1 MGISG
6 GPPGPPFLVGFFNAI
21 LNSKDFPMTI
31 TPLMPVYPRCGV
43 RPVRGEGCYLIGERG
58 ERYLDFA
65 AGIAVNAL
73 GHGHP
78 HLTRAIQ
85 DQAATLMHVSNLYG
99 SPQGEALAQRIV
111 DHCFADTVFFTNS
124 GAEAIE
130 CAIKTA
136 RRYFYVEGQPNR
148 TKLIT
153 FNNAFHGRT
162 IAAISAT
169 NQPKMR
175 DGFEPLLP
183 GFAYAP
189 FNDLEA
195 ALALV
200 DEDTAGFMVET
211 VQGEGGMTAGTPEFI
226 TGLRKACDEHG
237 MLLILDEIQC
247 GYGRTGKFFAHE
259 HYGITPDIMTVAKGI
274 GGGFPLGACLAT
286 EKAAKGMVIGTHGS
300 TYGGNPLAMAAGQ
313 AILDVMLEPGFFE
326 HVERMGDRL
335 RQAFEQ
341 LVPNHDH
348 LFEEIRG
355 KGLMLGIK
363 LKEPAV
369 SRDFVAHL
377 RDNHGLLTVAAGEN
391 VFRVLPP
398 LIIDESH
405 IAECVER
412 LSEGARSYAP
422 ASDD

>member
-1 MGISG
+1 M
-6 GPPGPPFLVGFFNAI
+6 P
-21 LNSKDFPMTI
+21 I

-43 RPVRGEGCYLIGERG
+43 RPVRGEGMYLYGEDG
-58 ERYLDFA
+58 EQYLDFA

-78 HLTRAIQ
+78 HLTRAIA

-111 DHCFADTVFFTNS
+111 DNCFADTVFFTNS

-136 RRYFYVEGQPNR
+136 RRFHYVNGNPER
-148 TKLIT
+148 STIIT
-153 FNNAFHGRT
+153 FHNAFHGRT
-162 IAAISAT
+162 MGAISAT
-169 NQPKMR
+169 NQVKMR
-175 DGFEPLLP
+175 EGFEPLLP
-183 GFAYAP
+183 GFTYAP
-189 FNDLEA
+189 FNDLDA
-195 ALALV
+195 ALALI
-200 DEDTAGFMVET
+200 DETTAGFMVET
-211 VQGEGGMTAGTPEFI
+211 VQGEGGMTAGTADFI
-226 TGLRKACDEHG
+226 QGLRKACDEHG
-237 MLLILDEIQC
+237 LLLILDEIQC

-286 EKAAKGMVIGTHGS
+286 EEAAKGMVFGTHGS

-313 AILDVMLEPGFFE
+313 AILDVMLEPGFFD
-326 HVERMGDRL
+326 HVAAMGDRL
-335 RQAFEQ
+335 WQAFEQ
-341 LVPNHDH
+341 LLPNHDH

-369 SRDFVAHL
+369 ARDFVAHL

-398 LIIDESH
+398 LVIDDSH
-405 IAECVER
+405 IAECIER
-412 LSEGARSYAP
+412 LSAGARSYVP
-422 ASDD
+422 VSDE

>member
-1 MGISG
+1 MSI
-6 GPPGPPFLVGFFNAI
+6 P
-21 LNSKDFPMTI
+21 
-31 TPLMPVYPRCGV
+31 PLMPVYPRCEV
-43 RPVRGEGCYLIGERG
+43 RPVRGEGCYLIDERG

-78 HLTRAIQ
+78 HLTKAIQ
-85 DQAATLMHVSNLYG
+85 QQTGTLMHVSNLYG
-99 SPQGEALAQRIV
+99 SPQGEALARRIV
-111 DHCFADTVFFTNS
+111 ANCFADTVFFTNS

-136 RRYFYVEGQPNR
+136 RRYFYVTDRPNR
-148 TKLIT
+148 TKIIT

-162 IAAISAT
+162 LGAISAT
-169 NQPKMR
+169 NQAKMR

-189 FNDLEA
+189 FNDLDA

-211 VQGEGGMTAGTPEFI
+211 VQGEGGMTAGTTEFI
-226 TGLRKACDEHG
+226 KGLRQACDEHG

-247 GYGRTGKFFAHE
+247 GYGRTGKFFAYE
-259 HYGITPDIMTVAKGI
+259 HYGIEPDIMTVAKGI

-286 EKAAKGMVIGTHGS
+286 EEAAKGMVFGTHGS

-326 HVERMGDRL
+326 HVARMGERL
-335 RQAFEQ
+335 RAAFEQ
-341 LVPNHDH
+341 LIPNHDH
-348 LFEEIRG
+348 LFDEIRG

-369 SRDFVAHL
+369 SREFVAHL

-398 LIIDESH
+398 LIIEDEH
-405 IAECVER
+405 IAECIER
-412 LSEGARSYAP
+412 LSEGARSFAP
-422 ASDD
+422 SSDD